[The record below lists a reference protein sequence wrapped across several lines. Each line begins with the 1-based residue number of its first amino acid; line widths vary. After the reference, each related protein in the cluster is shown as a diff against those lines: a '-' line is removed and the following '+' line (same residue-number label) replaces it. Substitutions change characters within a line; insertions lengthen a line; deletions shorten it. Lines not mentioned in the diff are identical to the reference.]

1 MEAVVEHRFYTV
13 DEYLELEKHAEVKHE
28 YMDGTLIEMPG
39 ESKKANR
46 IAVNLTVLLD
56 QSLPDYDVYDHDVKL
71 RTTPGKRYRYP
82 DVMVAQ
88 SSDAD
93 SDEYVVFQAVLLA
106 EITSENSMET
116 DHHVKLHEY
125 ASIQSVQTYL
135 IISQKEVLVE
145 VYQRQGSKWEFSF
158 YSSLND
164 VITITQPALTI
175 RLAVIYHKVSF

>member
-1 MEAVVEHRFYTV
+1 
-13 DEYLELEKHAEVKHE
+13 
-28 YMDGTLIEMPG
+28 
-39 ESKKANR
+39 
-46 IAVNLTVLLD
+46 
-56 QSLPDYDVYDHDVKL
+56 
-71 RTTPGKRYRYP
+71 
-82 DVMVAQ
+82 
-88 SSDAD
+88 
-93 SDEYVVFQAVLLA
+93 
-106 EITSENSMET
+106 MET

-135 IISQKEVLVE
+135 VISQKEVLVE